1 MNTSIFYRC
10 CILFFLTCSAVLA
23 GAKADVQLQ
32 VIDNSQ
38 WPAQYQ
44 ITLTPPAHHHAYLDK
59 GVENAY
65 IPVTLDRKNKLEKQ
79 GLSVSAFTFPAGEFD
94 DLVKA
99 TVLKGKGEFL
109 FSIVPLNATVQ
120 ISEPIEIALRYQLCD
135 EVTHVCFRPKT
146 EKLAI
151 QLPKAGT
158 VYVDNK
164 MIAEVEADDLTLMEQ
179 VIAVFNKNKKNNTIL
194 FLMVFVAGL
203 LSVATPCVY
212 PMLPITAMIVT
223 NRGHGNRHKEKVHAL
238 FYLIGIIGTYI
249 ILGVAAGMTGGAF
262 NSFMQSAFVNLI
274 FAVFFAF
281 FAISLLGYYEFSFM
295 QSQVGELDQSTSKIS
310 GYFGTWIMGSI
321 AGLVISPCV
330 GPIVFALLLQV
341 ADSIAIQTANLA
353 ALGEA
358 LTFWNKLSIAM
369 EGGILMGGF
378 GLGVGLPFFVVSII
392 KVRKLPKS
400 GLIMNSAKNAFGFLI
415 LYFAYTYFVKGLSVL
430 NVHEHAISML
440 AWGLVILWVAIV
452 NFNILHGASTD
463 QHPSKR
469 LARFVGVVTF
479 ILGGWLLI
487 SGLNYISLPGQVNA
501 TTQVVVEYPQK
512 DEGGVVWLHTLA
524 EAQERARLTGKP
536 IFIDFYASWCANCL
550 EFAKEVVTNKRLNLA
565 LRESAIPLKIIDGTP
580 EFERFKS
587 SPEHRQLKIG
597 LPYFAILNSDG
608 QLQWSGTDYK
618 ATNTML
624 NVLSNLN
631 RRPRSVKGIF

>member
-10 CILFFLTCSAVLA
+10 CILFCLTCSAVLA
-23 GAKADVQLQ
+23 GAKADVQIQ
-32 VIDNSQ
+32 VIDNTQ
-38 WPAQYQ
+38 WPAQYI
-44 ITLTPPAHHHAYLDK
+44 ITLTPPEHHHAYLDK

-65 IPVTLDRKNKLEKQ
+65 IPVTLDRKNKLEKK
-79 GLSVSAFTFPAGEFD
+79 GLSISQFTLPAGEFD
-94 DLVKA
+94 ELVKA
-99 TVLKGKGEFL
+99 TVLRGKGDFS
-109 FSIVPLNATVQ
+109 FSIIPLNSTLQTTEAVDV
-120 ISEPIEIALRYQLCD
+120 ALRYQLCD
-135 EVTHVCFRPKT
+135 EITNVCFRPKT

-151 QLPKAGT
+151 QLPDAGT

-164 MIAEVEADDLTLMEQ
+164 IIAEVEANDLTLMEQ

-223 NRGHGNRHKEKVHAL
+223 NRGHGNPQKEKVHAL
-238 FYLIGIIGTYI
+238 FYLIGIVGTYV

-295 QSQVGELDQSTSKIS
+295 QAQVGELDQSTSKIS
-310 GYFGTWIMGSI
+310 GYFGTWVMGSI

-341 ADSIAIQTANLA
+341 ADNIAVQTANFA
-353 ALGEA
+353 ALGET
-358 LTFWNKLSIAM
+358 LTFWSKLSIAM

-378 GLGVGLPFFVVSII
+378 GLGVGLPFFIVGII
-392 KVRKLPKS
+392 KVKKLPKS
-400 GLIMNSAKNAFGFLI
+400 GLIMNFAKNAFGFLI

-430 NVHEHAISML
+430 NVHQYAISML
-440 AWGLVILWVAIV
+440 AWGLVILWIAIV

-487 SGLNYISLPGQVNA
+487 SGLNYISLPGQANA
-501 TTQVVVEYPQK
+501 TTQVVVEHPQK
-512 DEGGVVWLHTLA
+512 DDGGVAWLHSFSEAKELA
-524 EAQERARLTGKP
+524 RISGKP

-550 EFAKEVVTNKRLNLA
+550 EFAKEVVTNKSLNTA
-565 LRESAIPLKIIDGTP
+565 LRESAIALKVIDNTP
-580 EFERFKS
+580 EFERFKA

-597 LPYFAILNSDG
+597 LPYFAILSSDG
-608 QLQWSGTDYK
+608 KLHWSGTDYQ
-618 ATNTML
+618 ATKTMVS
-624 NVLSNLN
+624 VLHSLYL
-631 RRPRSVKGIF
+631 R